1 MQTYAT
7 IIGILRMKAE
17 GFSYES
23 IQHRFHIGSST
34 VNRTLKRLEELGLP
48 YEELSQRT
56 PEEVAELFYP
66 AGKARRKDV
75 PLPDYETI
83 YRQIIDPKSK
93 ATLTWL

>member
-48 YEELSQRT
+48 YEELSQS
-56 PEEVAELFYP
+56 
-66 AGKARRKDV
+66 K
-75 PLPDYETI
+75 
-83 YRQIIDPKSK
+83 RQIRSH
-93 ATLTWL
+93 